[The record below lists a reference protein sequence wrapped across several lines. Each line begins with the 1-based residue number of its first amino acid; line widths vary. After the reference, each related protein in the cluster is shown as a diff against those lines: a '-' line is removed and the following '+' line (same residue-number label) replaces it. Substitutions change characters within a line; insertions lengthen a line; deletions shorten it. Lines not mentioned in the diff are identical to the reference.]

1 METNRL
7 ARMEDVT
14 RRYGR
19 FRPCGAGLGV
29 LWGGLLLGALGLLM
43 LQWTRDAYAAR
54 AIQSQTFW
62 RFLRDTRLIPPGWL
76 QLAGLAVPFVGWL
89 GLVAI
94 QQWVDGR
101 FGAVTTADA
110 GICKRPRGPWW
121 MAPFLVVLLAALLSG
136 LLVWDAQLG
145 AIRAVAAIAAI
156 AGWAFV
162 WGRQSRDQLTLLVM
176 LGLSVP
182 SMYLLAATDPDGN
195 MAAGALLI
203 FGSYFVLML
212 WLLLQGVIRFSG
224 FLKVRA
230 DLAGMQPVDE

>member
-1 METNRL
+1 MTSPFISGELMETNRL

-121 MAPFLVVLLAALLSG
+121 M
-136 LLVWDAQLG
+136 
-145 AIRAVAAIAAI
+145 
-156 AGWAFV
+156 
-162 WGRQSRDQLTLLVM
+162 
-176 LGLSVP
+176 
-182 SMYLLAATDPDGN
+182 
-195 MAAGALLI
+195 
-203 FGSYFVLML
+203 
-212 WLLLQGVIRFSG
+212 
-224 FLKVRA
+224 
-230 DLAGMQPVDE
+230 